1 MSINEKVKNS
11 SAFID
16 DDLDEEMEDTQED
29 KYLTFVLNREEYG
42 IEIKHV
48 IEIIGIQNIT
58 SVPDMPSYIK
68 GVINLRG
75 KVIPVMDVRMRF
87 SISEQAY
94 NERTCII
101 VITVNEQLVGLIV
114 DEVSEVLDIPKSS
127 VEPPP
132 KVSRGAGNKFV
143 HGMGKVGDA
152 VKILLNADKLLFE
165 EDLEKI
171 AAL

>member
-1 MSINEKVKNS
+1 MSINDKIRNNNNML
-11 SAFID
+11 D
-16 DDLDEEMEDTQED
+16 DDMDEEMEDTQED

-58 SVPDMPSYIK
+58 SIPDMPQYIK

-87 SISEQAY
+87 NISEQAY

-101 VITVNEQLVGLIV
+101 VITVSEQLVGLIV
-114 DEVSEVLDIPKSS
+114 DEVSEVLDIPKTS
-127 VEPPP
+127 VEPSP
-132 KVSRGAGNKFV
+132 KVNRGEGSKFV
-143 HGMGKVGDA
+143 QGMGKIGDA
-152 VKILLNADKLLFE
+152 VKILLNVDKLLFE

>member
-1 MSINEKVKNS
+1 MSISEKIRNNNTML
-11 SAFID
+11 D

-58 SVPDMPSYIK
+58 SVPDMPHYIK

-75 KVIPVMDVRMRF
+75 KVIPVMDVRIRF
-87 SISEQAY
+87 NMSEQDY

-101 VITVNEQLVGLIV
+101 VINVTEQLVGLIV
-114 DEVSEVLDIPKSS
+114 DEVSEVLDIPKTA

-132 KVSRGAGNKFV
+132 RVNRGEGSKFV
-143 HGMGKVGDA
+143 QGMGKVGDA
-152 VKILLNADKLLFE
+152 VKILLNAGKLLFE

>member
-87 SISEQAY
+87 NISEQAY

>member
-1 MSINEKVKNS
+1 ML
-11 SAFID
+11 D
-16 DDLDEEMEDTQED
+16 DDMDEEMEDTQED

-58 SVPDMPSYIK
+58 SVPDMPHYIK

-75 KVIPVMDVRMRF
+75 KVIPVMDVRIRF
-87 SISEQAY
+87 NINEQAY

-101 VITVNEQLVGLIV
+101 VITVSEQLVGLIV
-114 DEVSEVLDIPKSS
+114 DEVSEVLDIPKAS
-127 VEPPP
+127 VEPSP
-132 KVSRGAGNKFV
+132 KVNRGEGSKFV
-143 HGMGKVGDA
+143 QGMGKVGDA
-152 VKILLNADKLLFE
+152 VKILLSADKLLFE

>member
-1 MSINEKVKNS
+1 MSINEKIRNNNTML
-11 SAFID
+11 D
-16 DDLDEEMEDTQED
+16 DDMDEEMEDTQED

-58 SVPDMPSYIK
+58 SVPDMPHYIK

-75 KVIPVMDVRMRF
+75 KVIPVMDVRIRF
-87 SISEQAY
+87 NINEQAY

-101 VITVNEQLVGLIV
+101 VITVSEQLVGLIV
-114 DEVSEVLDIPKSS
+114 DEVSEVLDIPKAS
-127 VEPPP
+127 VEPSP
-132 KVSRGAGNKFV
+132 KVNRGEGSKFV
-143 HGMGKVGDA
+143 QGMGKVGDA
-152 VKILLNADKLLFE
+152 VKILLSADKLLFE

>member
-1 MSINEKVKNS
+1 MSINDKIKNNNTML
-11 SAFID
+11 D
-16 DDLDEEMEDTQED
+16 DDMDEEMEDTQED

-58 SVPDMPSYIK
+58 SIPDMPHYIK

-87 SISEQAY
+87 NISEQAY

-101 VITVNEQLVGLIV
+101 VITVSEQLVGLIV
-114 DEVSEVLDIPKSS
+114 DEVSEVLDIPKTS
-127 VEPPP
+127 VEPSP
-132 KVSRGAGNKFV
+132 KVNKGEGSKFV
-143 HGMGKVGDA
+143 QGMGKIGDA
-152 VKILLNADKLLFE
+152 VKILLNVDKLLFE

>member
-1 MSINEKVKNS
+1 MSTNEKIRNNNTML
-11 SAFID
+11 D
-16 DDLDEEMEDTQED
+16 DDMDEEMEDTQED

-58 SVPDMPSYIK
+58 SVPDMPHYIK

-75 KVIPVMDVRMRF
+75 KVIPVMDVRIRF
-87 SISEQAY
+87 NIKEQAY

-101 VITVNEQLVGLIV
+101 VITVSEQLVGLIV
-114 DEVSEVLDIPKSS
+114 DEVSEVLDIPKAN
-127 VEPPP
+127 VEPSP
-132 KVSRGAGNKFV
+132 KVNRGEGSKFV
-143 HGMGKVGDA
+143 QGMGKVGDA
-152 VKILLNADKLLFE
+152 VKILLSADKLLFE

>member
-1 MSINEKVKNS
+1 MSINEKVRNNNTML
-11 SAFID
+11 D
-16 DDLDEEMEDTQED
+16 DDMDEEMEDTQED

-58 SVPDMPSYIK
+58 SVPDLPHYIK

-75 KVIPVMDVRMRF
+75 KVIPVMDVRIRF
-87 SISEQAY
+87 NINEQAY

-101 VITVNEQLVGLIV
+101 VITVNDQLVGLIV
-114 DEVSEVLDIPKSS
+114 DEVSEVLDIPKAN
-127 VEPPP
+127 VEPSPR
-132 KVSRGAGNKFV
+132 VNRGEGSKFV
-143 HGMGKVGDA
+143 QGMGKVGDA
-152 VKILLNADKLLFE
+152 VIILLNADKLLFE

>member
-11 SAFID
+11 NTFLD
-16 DDLDEEMEDTQED
+16 DEMDEEMEDTQED
-29 KYLTFVLNREEYG
+29 KYLTFVLNHEEYG

-58 SVPDMPSYIK
+58 SVPDMPVYIK

-87 SISEQAY
+87 NINEQAY

-114 DEVSEVLDIPKSS
+114 DEVSEVLDIPKTA

-132 KVSRGAGNKFV
+132 KVNRGAGSKFV
-143 HGMGKVGDA
+143 QGMGKVGDA

-165 EDLEKI
+165 EDLEKF
-171 AAL
+171 ATL

>member
-11 SAFID
+11 NAFID

-152 VKILLNADKLLFE
+152 VKILLNADRLLFE

>member
-11 SAFID
+11 NAFID

>member
-11 SAFID
+11 NAFLD

>member
-11 SAFID
+11 NAFID

-29 KYLTFVLNREEYG
+29 KDLTFVLNREEYG

-114 DEVSEVLDIPKSS
+114 DEVSEVLDIPKSL

>member
-1 MSINEKVKNS
+1 M
-11 SAFID
+11 
-16 DDLDEEMEDTQED
+16 
-29 KYLTFVLNREEYG
+29 TFVLNREEYG

>member
-1 MSINEKVKNS
+1 MSINEKIRNNNTML
-11 SAFID
+11 D
-16 DDLDEEMEDTQED
+16 DDMDEEMEDTQED

-58 SVPDMPSYIK
+58 SVPDMPHYIK

-75 KVIPVMDVRMRF
+75 KVIPVMDVRIRF
-87 SISEQAY
+87 NISEQAY

-101 VITVNEQLVGLIV
+101 VITVSEQLVGLIV
-114 DEVSEVLDIPKSS
+114 DEVSEVLDIPKTN
-127 VEPPP
+127 VEPSP
-132 KVSRGAGNKFV
+132 KVNRGEGSKFV
-143 HGMGKVGDA
+143 QGMGKVGDA

-171 AAL
+171 ATL

>member
-1 MSINEKVKNS
+1 ML
-11 SAFID
+11 D
-16 DDLDEEMEDTQED
+16 DDMDEEMEDTQED
-29 KYLTFVLNREEYG
+29 KYLTFVLNHEEYG

-58 SVPDMPSYIK
+58 SVPDLPHYIK

-75 KVIPVMDVRMRF
+75 KVIPVMDVRIRF
-87 SISEQAY
+87 NINEQAY

-114 DEVSEVLDIPKSS
+114 DEVSEVLDIPKTS
-127 VEPPP
+127 VEPSPR
-132 KVSRGAGNKFV
+132 VNRGEGSKFV
-143 HGMGKVGDA
+143 QGMGKVGDA
-152 VKILLNADKLLFE
+152 VIILLNADKLLFD

>member
-1 MSINEKVKNS
+1 MSINEKIRNNNTML
-11 SAFID
+11 D
-16 DDLDEEMEDTQED
+16 DDMDEEMEDTQED

-58 SVPDMPSYIK
+58 SVPDMPHYIK

-75 KVIPVMDVRMRF
+75 KVIPVMDVRIRF
-87 SISEQAY
+87 NINEQAY

-114 DEVSEVLDIPKSS
+114 DEVSEVLDIPKTS
-127 VEPPP
+127 VEPSPR
-132 KVSRGAGNKFV
+132 VNRGEGSKFV
-143 HGMGKVGDA
+143 QGMGKVGDA
-152 VKILLNADKLLFE
+152 VKILLSADKLLFE

>member
-1 MSINEKVKNS
+1 MSINEKIRNNNTML
-11 SAFID
+11 D
-16 DDLDEEMEDTQED
+16 DDMDEEMEDTQED
-29 KYLTFVLNREEYG
+29 KYLTFVLNHEEYG

-58 SVPDMPSYIK
+58 SVPDMPHYIK

-75 KVIPVMDVRMRF
+75 KVIPVMDVRIRF
-87 SISEQAY
+87 NINEQAY

-114 DEVSEVLDIPKSS
+114 DEVSEVLDIPKAN
-127 VEPPP
+127 VEPSP
-132 KVSRGAGNKFV
+132 KVNRGEGSKFV
-143 HGMGKVGDA
+143 QGMGKVGDA
-152 VKILLNADKLLFE
+152 VKILLSADKLLFE

>member
-87 SISEQAY
+87 NISEQAY

-152 VKILLNADKLLFE
+152 VKILLNADRLLFE

>member
-1 MSINEKVKNS
+1 MSINEKIRNNNTML
-11 SAFID
+11 D
-16 DDLDEEMEDTQED
+16 DDMDEEMEDTQED

-58 SVPDMPSYIK
+58 SVPDMPHYIK

-75 KVIPVMDVRMRF
+75 KVIPVMDVRIRF
-87 SISEQAY
+87 NINEQAY

-101 VITVNEQLVGLIV
+101 VITVSEQLVGLIV
-114 DEVSEVLDIPKSS
+114 DEVSEVLDIPKTN
-127 VEPPP
+127 VEPSP
-132 KVSRGAGNKFV
+132 KVNRGEGSKFV
-143 HGMGKVGDA
+143 QGMGKVGDA

>member
-1 MSINEKVKNS
+1 MSINEKVKKSN
-11 SAFID
+11 AFID

-58 SVPDMPSYIK
+58 SVPDMPLYIK

-132 KVSRGAGNKFV
+132 KVSRGAGSKFV

-152 VKILLNADKLLFE
+152 VKILLNADRLLFE

-171 AAL
+171 AVL